1 MPQYKFIDKKA
12 PKKVRGIKKMSTQ
25 QGDILVWLTPNKK
38 KTKAMD
44 KVTNYVVY
52 CFAPGEKI
60 NLENSSNIVAITPN
74 TFYHLPK
81 GLSGKYTYVVTSLD
95 RTQNE
100 SKGKK
105 LKVKF

>member
-1 MPQYKFIDKKA
+1 
-12 PKKVRGIKKMSTQ
+12 
-25 QGDILVWLTPNKK
+25 VWLTPNKK